1 VRDILF
7 FIIFSFL
14 LLPIAHGYL
23 PNETFQQMNR
33 PKTGT
38 SLPLLRSKSRTMV
51 QAARQSSVLL
61 QIAGTVVGAIGSDH
75 TGAVLG
81 SCGFAQQSRPL
92 WIQYR
97 QVLSSASFGFR
108 FLLLP

>member
-7 FIIFSFL
+7 FLIFSFL
-14 LLPIAHGYL
+14 LLPIAHGHL
-23 PNETFQQMNR
+23 PNEIFQRMNR
-33 PKTGT
+33 SKTAI
-38 SLPLLRSKSRTMV
+38 SLRSKSRTMV
-51 QAARQSSVLL
+51 QAARQSSILL

-75 TGAVLG
+75 TGAMLG